1 MSSAIENI
9 PPEVLDE
16 IFSRLRPESGARCE
30 DEFAAMETFK
40 ALCLS
45 GKTLL
50 PAARKQ
56 LYHSVSLNSFE
67 LHQDS
72 TRQLARTLCKAPQL
86 ALIIKEITVRWC
98 ARHTSLHRREMEKQK
113 EGREYSRTDH
123 CHDEVGALEEHNPE
137 DKEDF
142 KKVLDSLPLDSK
154 VRWKLQGDVSVTE
167 QLPWFEGEFTELT
180 GSCGGLEA
188 MVVLNLATRAKKV
201 LIEPWGSKNCP
212 WWKGCQDLLEALL
225 LTLFLSAG
233 KWSRTSLARR
243 PAGSYAAL
251 EEIEIDGMKY
261 VGEGGYSTSA
271 PSGLSCT
278 MLGVGTMLGVVEL
291 PGLQML
297 KMRGIVDVDHNPSP
311 GLSFNGKICT
321 DLKRLT
327 FTQSQVFASTVVNA
341 VRSVS
346 GLEDFRLE
354 VDHWGDDAKPPV
366 GPFLAIEALRGALLG
381 HSDTLHTLTI
391 TNLPNHGYVFRRQP
405 KIGFLAELSTLRCL
419 EIEEHLLVGHGGSL
433 AHNTRD
439 IPSIL
444 PRTLQKLVVHT
455 YNDLQTLG
463 RILLQLSPLRSRG
476 LEFLKITFPVYWEE
490 FMINGHYQLNTMHAP
505 MFCTFKRDPS
515 CKLRY
520 SFGYGSYCGE
530 ERISMLFWDLNLWGA
545 SELEQ
550 LAQRLIKNRVADV
563 IRDQRQGS
571 QKYKT

>member
-16 IFSRLRPESGARCE
+16 VLSRLRPANGARYE
-30 DEFAAMETFK
+30 DEVAAMETFK

-45 GKTLL
+45 CKTLL
-50 PAARKQ
+50 PAVRKQ

-72 TRQLARTLCKAPQL
+72 TRQLARTLCKASQL
-86 ALIIKEITVRWC
+86 AFLIKEITVRWC
-98 ARHTSLHRREMEKQK
+98 ARHTALHRREMEKQK
-113 EGREYSRTDH
+113 EDREYSRTDY

-212 WWKGCQDLLEALL
+212 WWKGCQDLLEAL
-225 LTLFLSAG
+225 
-233 KWSRTSLARR
+233 WSRTSLARR

-251 EEIEIDGMKY
+251 EEIEIDGM
-261 VGEGGYSTSA
+261 
-271 PSGLSCT
+271 
-278 MLGVGTMLGVVEL
+278 
-291 PGLQML
+291 
-297 KMRGIVDVDHNPSP
+297 NP

-444 PRTLQKLVVHT
+444 PRTLRKLVVHT

-545 SELEQ
+545 SELER
-550 LAQRLIKNRVADV
+550 LAQRLIENRVADF